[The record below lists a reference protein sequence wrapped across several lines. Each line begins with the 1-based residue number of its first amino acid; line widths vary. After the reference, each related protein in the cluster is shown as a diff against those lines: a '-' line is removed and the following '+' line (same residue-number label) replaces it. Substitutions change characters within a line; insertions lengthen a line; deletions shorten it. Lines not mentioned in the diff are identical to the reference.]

1 MSFTYDTSTNI
12 GKVRLLISD
21 TVEATAHFTDEEL
34 QVFLDLNDDSV
45 YLAAAAALEAW
56 VASITDSATAEKIG
70 DYSYSK
76 KNVDNKLALAAKYR
90 EVEASTPV
98 FEIASPDLITV
109 PESETEEEE

>member
-1 MSFTYDTSTNI
+1 MSFTYDLSTLI
-12 GKVRLLISD
+12 GQVRLKIQD
-21 TVEATAHFTDEEL
+21 KTEATAFFTDEEL
-34 QVFLDLNDDSV
+34 QVFLDDNDDSV
-45 YLAAAAALEAW
+45 NLAAADALEAW

-90 EVEASTPV
+90 EVEASKPV

-109 PESETEEEE
+109 PESETEDEE